1 MQIWLPS
8 VLLRGVTFGG
18 GDWDPVLFGW
28 HVPDPLETRISARTT
43 MPNLVV
49 LGEMLWSYD

>member
-18 GDWDPVLFGW
+18 WDPVSFGW
-28 HVPDPLETRISARTT
+28 HVPDPLETRISARIT

-49 LGEMLWSYD
+49 LGEMHD